1 MLPCALFQI
10 EGHVERDNPVAI
22 DIEINLIHQYFYVSV
37 IGFLYNQIMTLSIQL
52 AELHPVYLFPSLMP
66 GKQRHQAGSHRFY
79 LFIRYLIN

>member
-52 AELHPVYLFPSLMP
+52 AELHPIYLFPSLMP
-66 GKQRHQAGSHRFY
+66 ASSD
-79 LFIRYLIN
+79 IRLALTASISSSVI